1 MYEGMALATGT
12 GCTQI
17 TTPFLFMLD
26 SIVGPSYTNTTTED
40 DVFGSIIGYMAP
52 VPVVPLTVAPMLKQ
66 PEQQGIDEV
75 VVAPK
80 DSPWAAQGE
89 SLGGGQVVP
98 EKVSYADA
106 QIQEIE
112 VTKIVPN
119 PFQPRKIFDPE
130 GLKELAESIRE
141 HGVIQPLVVTQTEA
155 GYELVVG
162 ERRFRASILAGLI
175 KVPAIVKKSLEDQT
189 KLEVALIENIQRR
202 ELNAIEEARAYD
214 RLIKTFN
221 LTQEQVAQKVGKSRP
236 SVTNTLRLLN
246 LPVEVQRAVIEGK
259 VSEGHARAL
268 LAVVEP
274 ERQLALF
281 RTMLEQGWN
290 VRQVE
295 AKARELSAK
304 KMVDSAAPDPKLMA
318 IETELRSRLGTQVKV
333 QRQGRGGKITID
345 FFSDEDLQDI
355 VSKLEHAESGA
366 LSSPNAT
373 PYFTV

>member
-1 MYEGMALATGT
+1 MYEGVAFATGT
-12 GCTQI
+12 GCIQI
-17 TTPFLFMLD
+17 TTPFLLMLD
-26 SIVGPSYTNTTTED
+26 SIVGPSYTNTITED
-40 DVFGSIIGYMAP
+40 DVFGSIIGYGAP
-52 VPVVPLTVAPMLKQ
+52 IPAPAVPASELQ
-66 PEQQGIDEV
+66 RIDDV

-80 DSPWAAQGE
+80 DSPWATQGE
-89 SLGGGQVVP
+89 SLGNAFAVAPIP

-112 VTKIVPN
+112 VTNIVPN

-162 ERRFRASILAGLI
+162 ERRFRASILAGLV

-214 RLIKTFN
+214 RLIKTFS

-355 VSKLEHAESGA
+355 VSKLENTDSGA
-366 LSSPNAT
+366 FSSSNST

>member
-1 MYEGMALATGT
+1 M
-12 GCTQI
+12 I
-17 TTPFLFMLD
+17 D
-26 SIVGPSYTNTTTED
+26 SIIGPSYTNTTTED
-40 DVFGSIIGYMAP
+40 DVFGSIIGYTPVADFIKSVATGQVVSVPPVVPVAPPVQP
-52 VPVVPLTVAPMLKQ
+52 VPVGDSVASQVAVPEA
-66 PEQQGIDEV
+66 EQ
-75 VVAPK
+75 
-80 DSPWAAQGE
+80 
-89 SLGGGQVVP
+89 

-106 QIQEIE
+106 HIQEIE

-130 GLKELAESIRE
+130 GLKELSESIRE
-141 HGVIQPLVVTQTEA
+141 HGVIQPLVVTETDA

-162 ERRFRASILAGLI
+162 ERRFRASILAGLL

-214 RLIKTFN
+214 RLIKAFN

-268 LAVVEP
+268 LAVAEP

-281 RTMLEQGWN
+281 RTMIEQGWN

-355 VSKLEHAESGA
+355 ISKLEHSDGSV
-366 LSSPNAT
+366 LSSPNST

>member
-1 MYEGMALATGT
+1 
-12 GCTQI
+12 
-17 TTPFLFMLD
+17 MLD